1 MSHALGFGSPRRM
14 RPGRFLIS
22 NWLLGLLLVLG
33 GCGWKPAAPNPIAA
47 TQPDCL
53 THSDCHGAE
62 PQAPGCAGSTWSCVD
77 GRCLWE
83 CNGGRDCTND
93 VSGQCLSCSAGSFCY
108 GGNCSNHGHVGRR
121 LATVVSS
128 TCVDGPVVDTGGAGP
143 ALGVERI
150 PTACGF
156 QAFLGDVHLGKMLF
170 SSSGFVA
177 QFPSLGGT
185 CVGWGGVEAT
195 VATTGG
201 QWNFS
206 CPRCQFTV
214 RF

>member
-1 MSHALGFGSPRRM
+1 M
-14 RPGRFLIS
+14 RANKRIVV
-22 NWLLGLLLVLG
+22 NWLSGLLFALV
-33 GCGWKPAAPNPIAA
+33 GCGWKPDLSYLAAGSNQIAA
-47 TQPDCL
+47 SQPACL

-62 PQAPGCAGSTWSCVD
+62 PQAPGCTASAWSCID
-77 GRCLWE
+77 GQCLWE
-83 CNGGRDCTND
+83 CNGARDCTND
-93 VSGQCLSCSAGSFCY
+93 PTGQCLSCSTGLSCY
-108 GGNCSNHGHVGRR
+108 GGNCSNYGPVGRR

-128 TCVDGPVVDTGGAGP
+128 TCVDGPVVGSGGAGP
-143 ALGVERI
+143 AFGVERI

-156 QAFLGDVHLGKMLF
+156 QAFWGDDRLGNMLF

-185 CVGWGGVEAT
+185 CVGCCGVEAT
-195 VATTGG
+195 VATAGG
-201 QWNFS
+201 QWDFS